1 MPHHHQ
7 APAHSPERP
16 PTPRQQRYIRDL
28 AVKRG
33 RSFTPPKT
41 FAEASKLIDELK
53 GQRSDSISDRRREVK
68 GVRADMMDNR
78 GGSARV
84 RDEEVDGYGSSA
96 TWRGG
101 RS

>member
-1 MPHHHQ
+1 M
-7 APAHSPERP
+7 E
-16 PTPRQQRYIRDL
+16 
-28 AVKRG
+28 RG

-41 FAEASKLIDELK
+41 FAEASRLIDELK
-53 GQRSDSISDRRREVK
+53 GQRPNSISDRRRELK
-68 GVRADMMDNR
+68 GVRADMMNHR

-84 RDEEVDGYGSSA
+84 RDDEVNGYGSSA